1 MMLSLPIPGKM
12 GDTLMRI
19 GIIGAGPVGSNL
31 KDLFTAASHDVVA
44 ADRTGAREAASHG
57 EVVVLAIPYAACAE
71 ALPPLADVLAGK
83 VVVDVT
89 NPVASDWAPLPLG
102 EENSAAEEIARLL
115 PRSHVVKGFNTIFAD
130 VMAVPK
136 LERDG
141 QRITCF
147 VAGDDEESRAIV
159 MALAGDAGFA
169 PQDAGPLRV
178 ARHLE
183 AMAHLNIAIAFA
195 GGGTDAA
202 FLYHQQRA
210 A

>member
-1 MMLSLPIPGKM
+1 
-12 GDTLMRI
+12 MRI
-19 GIIGAGPVGSNL
+19 GIIGAGPVGSRL
-31 KDLFTAASHDVVA
+31 KDLFAAAGHDVVA
-44 ADRTGAREAASHG
+44 AGRTGAREVASHG
-57 EVVVLAIPYAACAE
+57 EVVLLAIPYAACAE
-71 ALPPLADVLAGK
+71 ALPPLADALAGK

-102 EENSAAEEIARLL
+102 EQNSAAEEIARLL
-115 PRSHVVKGFNTIFAD
+115 PRSRVVKGFNTIFAD
-130 VMAVPK
+130 VMVAPK

-147 VAGDDEESRAIV
+147 VAGDDESRAAV
-159 MALAGDAGFA
+159 MGLARDAGFA
-169 PQDAGPLRV
+169 PQDAGPLRA

-202 FLYHQQRA
+202 FLYHQRPA

>member
-1 MMLSLPIPGKM
+1 
-12 GDTLMRI
+12 MRI
-19 GIIGAGPVGSNL
+19 GIIGTGPVGTNL
-31 KDLFTAASHDVVA
+31 KNLFNAAGHDVA
-44 ADRTGAREAASHG
+44 ALGRMGARNAASHG

-89 NPVASDWAPLPLG
+89 NPVAADWAPLPLG
-102 EENSAAEEIARLL
+102 EQNSAAEEIARLL
-115 PRSHVVKGFNTIFAD
+115 PRSQVVKAFNTIFAD
-130 VMAVPK
+130 VMAAPK

-147 VAGDDEESRAIV
+147 VAGDDEGSRAIV
-159 MALAGDAGFA
+159 MALAGEAGFA
-169 PQDAGPLRV
+169 PQDAGPLQV

-183 AMAHLNIAIAFA
+183 AMAHLNIAIALA

>member
-1 MMLSLPIPGKM
+1 MMVPVPAPGKT

-19 GIIGAGPVGSNL
+19 GIIGTGPVGSNL
-31 KDLFTAASHDVVA
+31 GNLFTAAGHDVVA
-44 ADRTGAREAASHG
+44 VGRTGTREAVSHG
-57 EVVVLAIPYAACAE
+57 EVVVLAISYAACAQ
-71 ALPPLADVLAGK
+71 ALPPLADALAGK

-89 NPVASDWAPLPLG
+89 NPVAADWAPLPLG
-102 EENSAAEEIARLL
+102 EQNSAAEEIARLL